1 VNLVNG
7 QITTVFYA
15 RGFPHLHR
23 RAVAA
28 TAVTMVVAIYPL
40 SKWLGPVGGQ
50 VAALLAVMVGCIDQV
65 LRVRQITGLSLA
77 RYTSGFRLPALLSL
91 IVIGI
96 GLGTQ
101 PFAVLARPAANVG
114 LGILGCIVAYSL
126 AGAIFVR
133 DERTVV
139 QEVVPFES

>member
-1 VNLVNG
+1 
-7 QITTVFYA
+7 
-15 RGFPHLHR
+15 
-23 RAVAA
+23 
-28 TAVTMVVAIYPL
+28 MVVAIYPL